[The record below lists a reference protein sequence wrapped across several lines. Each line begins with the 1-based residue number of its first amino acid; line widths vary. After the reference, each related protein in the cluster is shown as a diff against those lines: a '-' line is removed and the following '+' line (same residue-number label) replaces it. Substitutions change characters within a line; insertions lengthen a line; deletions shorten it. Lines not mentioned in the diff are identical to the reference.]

1 MPAPEEVI
9 WHLIEPVTTT
19 YRFSDAILGLR
30 ELLETHSQLILAHLT
45 TLINGCVRLIGD
57 EASHLQKYG
66 SILT

>member
-1 MPAPEEVI
+1 MVP
-9 WHLIEPVTTT
+9 H
-19 YRFSDAILGLR
+19 RFSDAILGLR
-30 ELLETHSQLILAHLT
+30 ELLETHSQLIPAHLT